1 MKKHDKYLNPLQLL
15 HRTTG
20 CAGKK
25 CECPGCTDCL
35 CGMRDDAKCCCPLHR
50 SLMNNKR
57 YDVIYYQT
65 NENRKINN
73 RNQHLFLDLWN
84 RGFRKIDE
92 TALNIRGVN
101 FSVKPLS
108 VIIAGRK
115 LMAYGSIGV
124 WMDKDKMYHLE
135 KIL

>member
-1 MKKHDKYLNPLQLL
+1 
-15 HRTTG
+15 
-20 CAGKK
+20 
-25 CECPGCTDCL
+25 
-35 CGMRDDAKCCCPLHR
+35 
-50 SLMNNKR
+50 MNNKR